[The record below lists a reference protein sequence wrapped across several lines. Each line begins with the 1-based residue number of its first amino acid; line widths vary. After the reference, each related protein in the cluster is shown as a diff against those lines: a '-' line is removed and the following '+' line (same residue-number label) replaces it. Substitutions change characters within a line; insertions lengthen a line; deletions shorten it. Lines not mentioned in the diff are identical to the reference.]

1 MSNHSAAG
9 AAAQLSG
16 LGACFSDE
24 TNAMSWSDEA
34 FTAVFDETY
43 PALSRYLEGLLGRT
57 GAAQEVAQEA
67 LLRLYRLGGGRV
79 PPGAERFWVYRV
91 ATNLALN
98 ELRRTKI
105 RTRLGAAIA
114 AIAGRRDPEPHE
126 QAERAER
133 DRHLGQALER
143 LPADQRAA
151 LLLRE
156 HEDLSYAEISTVLGV
171 SLAKVKSDIFRAR
184 TALRADLAGSDDDAR
199 RAVG

>member
-1 MSNHSAAG
+1 
-9 AAAQLSG
+9 
-16 LGACFSDE
+16 
-24 TNAMSWSDEA
+24 MSWSDEA
-34 FTAVFDETY
+34 FTAVFDEVH
-43 PALSRYLEGLLGRT
+43 PALCRYLEGLLGRT

-79 PPGAERFWVYRV
+79 PQGAERFWVYRV

-98 ELRRTKI
+98 ELRRARV

-114 AIAGRRDPEPHE
+114 AIAGRRDPGPHDE
-126 QAERAER
+126 VERAER
-133 DRHLGQALER
+133 DRHLGEALGR

-156 HEDLSYAEISTVLGV
+156 REELSYAEIAAVLGV

-184 TALRADLAGSDDDAR
+184 AALRADLAGSDDDAR
-199 RAVG
+199 RAVS

>member
-1 MSNHSAAG
+1 MANHSASG
-9 AAAQLSG
+9 ASAQLFG
-16 LGACFSDE
+16 CGACFPGE

-98 ELRRTKI
+98 ELRRTKV
-105 RTRLGAAIA
+105 RTRKGARELRGQIA
-114 AIAGRRDPEPHE
+114 WR
-126 QAERAER
+126 
-133 DRHLGQALER
+133 
-143 LPADQRAA
+143 
-151 LLLRE
+151 
-156 HEDLSYAEISTVLGV
+156 
-171 SLAKVKSDIFRAR
+171 SLAPRTFTRASVN
-184 TALRADLAGSDDDAR
+184 G
-199 RAVG
+199 G